1 MGFRIVS
8 VTGRASS
15 EFYRVKEA
23 GKPDGIDG
31 CQVEAYFNAG
41 RIQEIADYCKS
52 DVINTYRLWLR
63 HELFRGRLDQKQ
75 FEFSE
80 RCVVGDT

>member
-23 GKPDGIDG
+23 GKPDGLDG
-31 CQVEAYFNAG
+31 SQVEAYFNGG
-41 RIQEIADYCKS
+41 RIQEIADYCRS
-52 DVINTYRLWLR
+52 DVINTYRLWLQ
-63 HELFRGRLDQKQ
+63 HVLFHGRLDQGQ
-75 FEFSE
+75 FELSE
-80 RCVVGDT
+80 RCVVRDT